1 MIFTGHN
8 EMGAPQWEH
17 HFSLTIDISEHGLCL
32 RQWDKNTPIFDNA
45 IVYRLQCPLLILIMK
60 PYVKCTL
67 TCNFTF
73 FSFTIIIKFYDT
85 SSCNNPE
92 WSVPMAL
99 LFSFVLNNNNNI
111 IYSKSF
117 ALNK

>member
-60 PYVKCTL
+60 PYVKSHLLVTS
-67 TCNFTF
+67 F
-73 FSFTIIIKFYDT
+73 FLFYH
-85 SSCNNPE
+85 N
-92 WSVPMAL
+92 
-99 LFSFVLNNNNNI
+99 
-111 IYSKSF
+111 Y
-117 ALNK
+117 